1 MYTPKRLSL
10 LRDAVGMSSDIQD
23 NNKTYAPLIE
33 SQNFVLSERKKGI
46 IFPKTISFDDRNK
59 LHEEL
64 DSMGYGYEDGKWV
77 QKTPHQWGAVR
88 TLNRQGYKCYRCD
101 TSFAPPNPIAW
112 KLRQIKSRRSGAG
125 FHSSKQSADY
135 KNMAA
140 YCHPCYEKETSS
152 APKTIRFKKV
162 KLEHYEKW
170 MEENKWEVLHGSFTF
185 STLVKRALDELT
197 DSEFFDARIGDILT
211 ENEEYKLQAESFLEL
226 LKMYNGREDDF
237 DFAAKVRNF
246 FQNYEP
252 PIRPFQSDEEIDSTT
267 TDNERLRK
275 FLKQSRDEDLKHII
289 KNKLSGYKRYEEQF
303 PEFKE

>member
-1 MYTPKRLSL
+1 
-10 LRDAVGMSSDIQD
+10 
-23 NNKTYAPLIE
+23 
-33 SQNFVLSERKKGI
+33 VLSERKKGI

-64 DSMGYGYEDGKWV
+64 DSMGYEYEDGKWV

-125 FHSSKQSADY
+125 FHSSKQFADY